1 MGIDFTFYKEQ
12 YLGLLPQTL
21 FDRFA
26 PKAEAFLRF
35 ACGDRW
41 LTDAALQQKK
51 LALCAVTDEMEKLFR
66 KGGIAAETAGE
77 YAVHYQ
83 KGDDAAALYRAAQI
97 YLPDEMLF
105 RGCGV

>member
-1 MGIDFTFYKEQ
+1 MRYIQNLIDIIYETVNSH
-12 YLGLLPQTL
+12 
-21 FDRFA
+21 
-26 PKAEAFLRF
+26 
-35 ACGDRW
+35 
-41 LTDAALQQKK
+41 K
-51 LALCAVTDEMEKLFR
+51 L
-66 KGGIAAETAGE
+66 ETAGE

>member
-21 FDRFA
+21 FTRFA
-26 PKAEAFLRF
+26 PRAEAFLQF
-35 ACGDRW
+35 ACGKRW
-41 LTDAALQQKK
+41 QEDTALQQKK
-51 LALCAVTDEMEKLFR
+51 LALCAVTDEMEKLSR
-66 KGGIAAETAGE
+66 KGGVSAETAGE
-77 YAVHYQ
+77 YSVHYE
-83 KGDDAAALYRAAQI
+83 KSDDTAALYRAAQI